1 MAQRTIVELTDDID
15 GSKADETVT
24 FALEGKSYQ
33 IDLSEQNAAK
43 LRGAFAE
50 YVGAARRVGG
60 NAGAPGGRGKRD
72 RGARRSTSE
81 TAPMREWAKANG
93 HSVSERG
100 RIPAAVVAAY
110 TVAH

>member
-1 MAQRTIVELTDDID
+1 MAQRFIVELTDDID

-33 IDLSEQNAAK
+33 IDLSEQNAGK

-60 NAGAPGGRGKRD
+60 NAAALGGRGKRD

-81 TAPMREWAKANG
+81 TAAMREWAKANG

-110 TVAH
+110 KVAH